1 MRERDNLL
9 DWTGLFPTWTTND
22 RLLHVL
28 AVAELSRKSDE
39 SIWILCRLFFFF
51 SPFICPY
58 SMMQVPSFP
67 EEASRMNDRGNL
79 PLHAACSFQATPDVV
94 ETLLRAY
101 PSAASQPNA
110 TGNLPLHQAAMWQAP
125 VESVEVL
132 LARYPEG
139 ATVRN
144 QYGSLPLHMAASNQ
158 ATPEVVRLLI
168 SAYPDAL
175 HLQNDDGMTPLD
187 LALADESASDAVVAM
202 LEGRPPP
209 PELTRRQQAEKFEER
224 AKALERKLATLRD
237 NGRPGQAKSDND
249 LQVVL
254 AAVRRLADRIPHS
267 LYAAG
272 MDPNELEVAFSEAM
286 DGRNSNQADA
296 ELILMEAIKKRNRIK
311 GLVPPAGNPDSL
323 SNPGNNAPRDR
334 VEDLLASVVGLEHIK
349 SQVRGLRRSAEISD
363 LRESLIPSGGGGG
376 RPFSRSSPL
385 GLLPPGLAEDT
396 GRPDAHH
403 MVFAGN
409 PGTGK
414 TAVARLLAK
423 VFHELGL
430 LRKPKF
436 LEVERMDLVARDKE
450 TTILKTREVLDEARG
465 GVLFVDEAF
474 TLGMASKR
482 NRADTGLHALNEI
495 VRCIDEA
502 ASKGD
507 DSFPLMILVGFPLE
521 INAFLAFQP
530 DLRKRFPV
538 TFEFP
543 DYTCDE
549 LARIFMD
556 LAMAKGFDWN
566 DDVTEEVI
574 SRLLSTE
581 TTPTWRAERNGRVS
595 EMLLASVRTQVRK
608 RMRRAQMEEKD
619 DEDEFDP
626 QLIVRS
632 DIENVMK
639 TDFK

>member
-1 MRERDNLL
+1 
-9 DWTGLFPTWTTND
+9 
-22 RLLHVL
+22 
-28 AVAELSRKSDE
+28 
-39 SIWILCRLFFFF
+39 
-51 SPFICPY
+51 
-58 SMMQVPSFP
+58 
-67 EEASRMNDRGNL
+67 
-79 PLHAACSFQATPDVV
+79 
-94 ETLLRAY
+94 
-101 PSAASQPNA
+101 
-110 TGNLPLHQAAMWQAP
+110 MWQSP
-125 VESVEVL
+125 VEAVEIL

-209 PELTRRQQAEKFEER
+209 PELTRRQQAEKYEER

-237 NGRPGQAKSDND
+237 TTGGRGAVPGGQGDSDLN
-249 LQVVL
+249 VVL
-254 AAVRRLADRIPHS
+254 AAVRRLADRIPHA

-272 MDPNELEVAFSEAM
+272 MDPNELEIAFSEAM
-286 DGRNSNQADA
+286 DQNNARNNNQNSAADA
-296 ELILMEAIKKRNRIK
+296 ERILMDAIKKRNRT
-311 GLVPPAGNPDSL
+311 GNKAQPMGEMNVNS
-323 SNPGNNAPRDR
+323 NAPRDR

-363 LRESLIPSGGGGG
+363 LRESLLPHNASTSP
-376 RPFSRSSPL
+376 RAFSRSSPL
-385 GLLPPGLAEDT
+385 ALLPPGLAEDT
-396 GRPDAHH
+396 GRPAAHH
-403 MVFAGN
+403 MVFCGN

-436 LEVERMDLVARDKE
+436 LEVERMDLVARDKD

-465 GVLFVDEAF
+465 GVLFIDEAF

-482 NRADTGLHALNEI
+482 NKSDTGLFALQEV
-495 VRCIDEA
+495 VRCLDEA
-502 ASKGD
+502 QAKGD
-507 DSFPLMILVGFPLE
+507 DSFPLMILAGFPLE

-543 DYTCDE
+543 DYSCDE

-574 SRLLSTE
+574 SQLLQAE
-581 TTPTWRAERNGRVS
+581 TTPTWRSERNGRVS
-595 EMLLASVRTQVRK
+595 EMLLAGVRTQVRK

-619 DEDEFDP
+619 DDEFDP

-632 DIENVMK
+632 DIENVMR

>member
-1 MRERDNLL
+1 
-9 DWTGLFPTWTTND
+9 
-22 RLLHVL
+22 
-28 AVAELSRKSDE
+28 
-39 SIWILCRLFFFF
+39 
-51 SPFICPY
+51 
-58 SMMQVPSFP
+58 
-67 EEASRMNDRGNL
+67 MNDRGNL

-94 ETLLRAY
+94 ETLLRAF

-125 VESVEVL
+125 VESVEIL

-209 PELTRRQQAEKFEER
+209 PELTRRQQAEKYEER

-237 NGRPGQAKSDND
+237 NGRAGPSGQVDND
-249 LQVVL
+249 LNIVL
-254 AAVRRLADRIPHS
+254 AAVRRLADRIPHA

-272 MDPNELEVAFSEAM
+272 MDPNELEIAFSEAM
-286 DGRNSNQADA
+286 EGRHNTAADA
-296 ELILMEAIKKRNRIK
+296 ERILMEAIKKRHR
-311 GLVPPAGNPDSL
+311 GDTAPTGAPDSL
-323 SNPGNNAPRDR
+323 VGGTSPNTPRDR

-363 LRESLIPSGGGGG
+363 LRESLLPSSAANSP
-376 RPFSRSSPL
+376 RAFARSSPL
-385 GLLPPGLAEDT
+385 ALLPPGLAEDT
-396 GRPDAHH
+396 GRPAAHH
-403 MVFAGN
+403 MVFCGN

-436 LEVERMDLVARDKE
+436 LEVERMDLVARDQE

-465 GVLFVDEAF
+465 GVLFIDEAF

-482 NRADTGLHALNEI
+482 NRSDTGLHALQEI
-495 VRCIDEA
+495 VRCLDEA
-502 ASKGD
+502 ETKGD
-507 DSFPLMILVGFPLE
+507 DSFPLIILAGFPLE

-543 DYTCDE
+543 DYSCDE

-566 DDVTEEVI
+566 QDVTEEVI
-574 SRLLSTE
+574 SRLLQEE
-581 TTPTWRAERNGRVS
+581 TTPTWRSERNGRVS
-595 EMLLASVRTQVRK
+595 EMLLAGVRTQVRK
-608 RMRRAQMEEKD
+608 RMRRAQMEEK
-619 DEDEFDP
+619 EVDEFDP